1 MDKQFICLQ
10 VTILPLLGRLLTQI
24 AVMGCSSRGGS
35 LCIAWGGGV
44 GEDLRLNKVKFSR
57 SPLECYFTEVIL
69 PNNIWWLSRSPPPMS
84 SFSKKI
90 WVVPLWILP
99 MFSAIP
105 PFGFSVAT
113 DPPFCSPKNQVI
125 PSNILRSPPPPAIN
139 NDRSPSVGDQGEIFY
154 LLHWWHSFYY
164 TYLHLS
170 QMG

>member
-1 MDKQFICLQ
+1 MCFSELFVVLQ
-10 VTILPLLGRLLTQI
+10 SKIQVFFGAWQI
-24 AVMGCSSRGGS
+24 WNRVIWWWKF
-35 LCIAWGGGV
+35 L
-44 GEDLRLNKVKFSR
+44 KVKFSR

-90 WVVPLWILP
+90 WVVPLWIP
-99 MFSAIP
+99 PKFSAIP

-125 PSNILRSPPPPAIN
+125 PSNILRSPPPAIN

>member
-1 MDKQFICLQ
+1 MDKQCICLQ

-69 PNNIWWLSRSPPPMS
+69 PNNIWWLSRSRPCLHFPRKFEWSPS
-84 SFSKKI
+84 ESFQSFQRS
-90 WVVPLWILP
+90 LLLG
-99 MFSAIP
+99 SQLRLIP
-105 PFGFSVAT
+105 PFVLLKIKWS
-113 DPPFCSPKNQVI
+113 PPIS
-125 PSNILRSPPPPAIN
+125 SAPPPPAIN